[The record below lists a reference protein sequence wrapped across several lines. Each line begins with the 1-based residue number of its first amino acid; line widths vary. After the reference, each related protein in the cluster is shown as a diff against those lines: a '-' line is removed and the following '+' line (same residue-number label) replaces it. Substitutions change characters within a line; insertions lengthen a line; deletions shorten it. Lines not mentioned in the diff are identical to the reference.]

1 MTTISRQCQLRLGPE
16 IRWEPQAVSIDLQTT
31 PYALVAATWRD
42 GGEKLE
48 VEVLLQAATLNA
60 LEGYV
65 AAMRRLLTLAE
76 AYALAMEGLPVY
88 VYTKT
93 CDAVAETSELGATWR
108 RKRVHGGVLEMPDA
122 SSSAQG
128 HFAVTA
134 TLRLQVESHWQRAA
148 VASAVEGSSTVAPH
162 TTYAGGLFATD
173 EAVTARRRG
182 WNDLTG
188 LTARYHWQVG
198 GADCTFID
206 VDTDWKAWW
215 DFSDKKFHMED
226 DDANVVSS
234 SDQSALS
241 GLADVVF
248 VWEPGARMQIY
259 VNGHQAGAGTDCV
272 LVKQGSQV
280 YTLFEPTGTQGLAQA
295 QVWPTALTQAQI
307 EALYE
312 WGVPEGELCIVRPPA
327 DEKNTNAVY
336 SILNVPG
343 DGPARLRL
351 LLGDDGAQDYAKV
364 LVGLRQL
371 RLPATTMWECES
383 ATLGAATATDANAA
397 ASGGSQ
403 ARFTP
408 ADTSYATRV
417 TVALGADPTHVADLT
432 GEHRLLLAG
441 YDSAAAVQLN
451 LVRWRLVIAGVAGDW
466 SDDLA
471 FAAVASRSLLD
482 GGTLSLPPGA
492 WPEETQGINSSIY
505 SGNYITLEIQAR
517 NTAGIGGGTLDLDA
531 VYLMP
536 LEQSGIALG
545 TLDVSAVQ
553 MALDFANDPQSTTLI
568 SDEPQQEWAGW
579 VDWDGGALSLLPEQT
594 QEGAGLLRV
603 YAFRDTTESA
613 LPNDEIDARLFVRPT
628 WI

>member
-1 MTTISRQCQLRLGPE
+1 MTISRQCQLRLGPE
-16 IRWEPQAVSIDLQTT
+16 IRWRPQAVSIDLQSA
-31 PYALVAATWRD
+31 PYALVAGSWRD

-48 VEVLLQAATLNA
+48 MDVLLQAATLNA
-60 LEGYV
+60 LEGYI
-65 AAMRRLLTLAE
+65 ATIRRLLTLGE

-88 VYTKT
+88 VYTKV
-93 CDAVAETSELGATWR
+93 CDELADTAELGATWR
-108 RKRVHGGVLEMPDA
+108 RKRVHGGTLDVPDA

-134 TLRLQVESHWQRAA
+134 TLRLQVESRWQRAA
-148 VASAVEGSSTVAPH
+148 VASVVEGSSSVAPH
-162 TTYAGGLFATD
+162 TAYAGGLSSAGA
-173 EAVTARRRG
+173 AVRARARG
-182 WNDLTG
+182 WDETTG
-188 LTARYHWQVG
+188 LTARYHWQAAN
-198 GADCTFID
+198 ADCTFID
-206 VDTDWKAWW
+206 VDTSWRAWY
-215 DFSDKKFHMED
+215 DYSATKLCMED
-226 DDANVVSS
+226 DDGNVVSS
-234 SDQSALS
+234 DAMDSLS
-241 GLADVVF
+241 GLVDVVF
-248 VWEPGARMQIY
+248 VWEPGVRMAIY
-259 VNGHQAGAGTDCV
+259 VNGYEVGAGTDCV
-272 LVKQGSQV
+272 LDKPGGQV
-280 YTLFEPTGTQGLAQA
+280 YTLFSPTGTQGIAQA
-295 QVWPTALTQAQI
+295 QVWPTALTEEDV
-307 EALYE
+307 EALFA

-327 DEKNTNAVY
+327 DDKNTNAVY
-336 SILNVPG
+336 SILNAPG

-371 RLPATTMWECES
+371 RLPATTSWECEAGTLGS
-383 ATLGAATATDANAA
+383 ATASNANAA

-403 ARFTP
+403 ARFSP

-417 TVALGADPTHVADLT
+417 TVAVGADPTQVADLT

-451 LVRWRLVIAGVAGDW
+451 LLRWRLVIAGVAGDW

-482 GGTLSLPPGA
+482 MGTLSLPPGA
-492 WPEETQGINSSIY
+492 WPEETQGINSSVY
-505 SGNYITLEIQAR
+505 SGTYVTLEIQAR
-517 NTAGIGGGTLDLDA
+517 NTAGIGGGTLDMDA

-536 LEQSGIALG
+536 LEQSGVALG

-568 SDEPQQEWAGW
+568 ADEGQQEWGGW
-579 VDWDGGALSLLPEQT
+579 VDWDGSELSLLPEQT

-603 YAFRDTTESA
+603 FAFRDTVESA